1 MSSTS
6 SASASAGTVTQDA
19 KTKPEYEITESAYA
33 VPHVYEYAI
42 LGPNEQK
49 VIICVTLNCQY
60 SGWLITVSTSG
71 ITSTSTRLNSLY
83 TNCLWNVM
91 IFCYA
96 CHYLFEH
103 QLPLRGF
110 IKLV

>member
-19 KTKPEYEITESAYA
+19 KTEPEYEVTESAYA

-49 VIICVTLNCQY
+49 VIICITLNCQC

-71 ITSTSTRLNSLY
+71 INSASTRLNSLY
-83 TNCLWNVM
+83 NTNCLWNVLILNFVM
-91 IFCYA
+91 PATTCLSINYPCM
-96 CHYLFEH
+96 
-103 QLPLRGF
+103 
-110 IKLV
+110 VS

>member
-1 MSSTS
+1 MICHESTSRIDNLAYGIGKDTANNGHPPNLEAGTYEVPVSS

-19 KTKPEYEITESAYA
+19 KTEPEYEVTESAYA

-49 VIICVTLNCQY
+49 VIICITLNCQC

-71 ITSTSTRLNSLY
+71 INS
-83 TNCLWNVM
+83 
-91 IFCYA
+91 A
-96 CHYLFEH
+96 A
-103 QLPLRGF
+103 
-110 IKLV
+110 